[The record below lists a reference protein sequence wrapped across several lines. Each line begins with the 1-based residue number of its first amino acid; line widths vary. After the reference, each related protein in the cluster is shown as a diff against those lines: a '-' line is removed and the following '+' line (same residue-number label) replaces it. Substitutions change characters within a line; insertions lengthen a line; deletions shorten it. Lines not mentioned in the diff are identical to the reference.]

1 MVSNEAI
8 KHHQEPRMGDLVK
21 PLSYN
26 IKDAAVACGL
36 SRSYLDRA
44 IRTGQLKAKR
54 SALPDDTTGKSRGSY
69 VIRAADLEAFID
81 ALPAA

>member
-1 MVSNEAI
+1 
-8 KHHQEPRMGDLVK
+8 VK

-54 SALPDDTTGKSRGSY
+54 SAAPDGETGKSRGSY
-69 VIRAADLEAFID
+69 VIKATDLEAFID
-81 ALPAA
+81 SLADA